1 MIKHSFTNIII
12 SSFKK
17 NKKNKMFLTV
27 KREIL
32 AYVGGNLYEL

>member
-17 NKKNKMFLTV
+17 VKNKMFLTV